1 MNNHVFETVYKY
13 HTDSCGYTKETLST
27 CGTDVYWISR
37 VPATLKSCYSAIE
50 ATYDQWKQLAEGYQ
64 YVPLSSTY
72 AGVAQRWLLVH
83 SEEAYAREIL
93 VLRKKYLKDSTR
105 EQQALEKLKKT
116 AFASQQ
122 TAQKAI
128 DQLAE
133 SCQYLSISDINI
145 VAVGFFDKKGRPKKD
160 AKPDGYHYYVAANPS
175 CSLDTFA
182 NMANTKGKFI
192 IATNQTDS
200 QQLPDDL
207 FFKYYKGQA
216 KVERGFRFLKDPQF
230 IASTLFVKKPERVE
244 ALLFIMTLCL
254 SVYAAIEFKI
264 RQALKQQD
272 LTFPNQLKKQ
282 VNNPTARWIFACFT
296 PVQVLYVNHRPQ
308 ILNLNDLHRKVIGLL
323 GNAYR
328 KYYMLL

>member
-1 MNNHVFETVYKY
+1 MICQDRPRPFPQA
-13 HTDSCGYTKETLST
+13 S
-27 CGTDVYWISR
+27 
-37 VPATLKSCYSAIE
+37 
-50 ATYDQWKQLAEGYQ
+50 LA
-64 YVPLSSTY
+64 
-72 AGVAQRWLLVH
+72 
-83 SEEAYAREIL
+83 
-93 VLRKKYLKDSTR
+93 
-105 EQQALEKLKKT
+105 
-116 AFASQQ
+116 
-122 TAQKAI
+122 KAI
-128 DQLAE
+128 
-133 SCQYLSISDINI
+133 
-145 VAVGFFDKKGRPKKD
+145 FR
-160 AKPDGYHYYVAANPS
+160 
-175 CSLDTFA
+175 TFA
-182 NMANTKGKFI
+182 YGNI
-192 IATNQTDS
+192 LL
-200 QQLPDDL
+200 QQ
-207 FFKYYKGQA
+207 KYGALRSCKWHDRRIRHSGDHQ
-216 KVERGFRFLKDPQF
+216 RGFRFLKDPQF